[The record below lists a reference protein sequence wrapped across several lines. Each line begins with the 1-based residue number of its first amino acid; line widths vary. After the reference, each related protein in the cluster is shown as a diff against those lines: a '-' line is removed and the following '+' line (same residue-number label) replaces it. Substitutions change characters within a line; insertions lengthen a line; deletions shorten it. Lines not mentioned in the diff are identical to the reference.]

1 MSEEAV
7 FLVNP
12 ASGNGA
18 TGKRWPELAHRASLL
33 GLSGETLLSERP
45 GHLIELAGRAVDG
58 GARLVV
64 AVGGD
69 GTLNEVVNGIA
80 GRDVELA
87 TIPLGTGMDFV
98 RTYGIPTKFDDA
110 VRCALDGATRTIDA
124 GRVSYR
130 LWSGEA
136 AERWFANV
144 GSVGMSGA
152 VAQRANGMS
161 KVLGGKLTFFY
172 ALTRVFLEWE
182 NTEVTVGLD
191 DGEERRGLMHDVV
204 VANGAWHGGGMKLA
218 PDALPDDGLFEVVL
232 IGDVGKVDFLTTA
245 PKIYKGRH
253 VDHPKV
259 EVVRSKRVEVDAAER
274 LPIEVE
280 GEQVGTTPA
289 VFEVVPG
296 ALRVRVPR

>member
-1 MSEEAV
+1 M
-7 FLVNP
+7 
-12 ASGNGA
+12 
-18 TGKRWPELAHRASLL
+18 L
-33 GLSGETLLSERP
+33 GLSGETLFSERP
-45 GHLIELAGRAVDG
+45 GHLIELARAAVDG

-98 RTYGIPTKFDDA
+98 RTYAIPTRFDDA
-110 VRCALDGATRTIDA
+110 VRVALQGATRTIDA
-124 GRVSYR
+124 GRVRYR
-130 LWSGEA
+130 TWGGDE

-161 KVLGGKLTFFY
+161 KALGGKATFLY
-172 ALTRVFLEWE
+172 ALTRVFFEWE
-182 NTEVTVGLD
+182 NTEVTVTLD
-191 DGEERRGLMHDVV
+191 DGEHRGLMHDVV
-204 VANGAWHGGGMKLA
+204 VANGVWHGGGMKLA
-218 PDALPDDGLFEVVL
+218 PDALPDDGLFDVVL
-232 IGDVGKVDFLTTA
+232 IGDVGKIDFLTTA

-253 VDHPKV
+253 VTHPKV
-259 EVVRSKRVEVDAAER
+259 EVLRSKRVEVDAAER

-280 GEQVGTTPA
+280 GEQIGTTPA

-296 ALRVRVPR
+296 ALRLRVP